1 MRMSELKEPISRAAR
16 EFAEIVR
23 AVPADKLAAATPCEE
38 YDVRGLCNHLLFW
51 MPRLLAA
58 AAKRPPEPLG
68 EGERAAELVVGDWAD
83 LLAAEAVELAEAL
96 RDPAAWQGSTS
107 IAGGDLPAAMVGRM
121 ALCELVVHGWDLA
134 TATGVPARYESGAAE
149 AAEQVMRE
157 IGEQGR
163 QLKAFGPEVPLGD
176 DASVLDRVVALS
188 GRDPAWRP

>member
-1 MRMSELKEPISRAAR
+1 MTELKEPISCAAR
-16 EFAEIVR
+16 EFGQIVR
-23 AVPADKLAAATPCEE
+23 AVPADKLQAATPCDE

-58 AAKRPPEPLG
+58 VSKDTPAPLG
-68 EGERAAELVVGDWAD
+68 DGERAAELVVGDWAD
-83 LLAAEAVELAEAL
+83 RLAAQALELADAL

-107 IAGGDLPAAMVGRM
+107 IAGGELPAAMVGRM
-121 ALCELVVHGWDLA
+121 ALCEFVVHGWDLA
-134 TATGVPARYESGAAE
+134 AATGLPARYESDVAV

-163 QLKAFGPEVPLGD
+163 QFKAFGPEVPLGD